1 MCNKV
6 DRSSSPSPQD
16 IASREG
22 GSGIQSAQNAQGT
35 GKCKKKKKCA
45 SKEDMAQLKQELA
58 GVRQE
63 LAQLKQMM
71 QQQMSQCQSP
81 QQVQDSR
88 SALAQSMGGQLPP
101 QFMNMLNGLAAQRMG
116 QLGYPGAQFPN
127 PGSPAGNL
135 NIFNIANTTL
145 NLFGGLGAQAPAQTP
160 AVQPGP
166 TIASLPAPVAAPRTV
181 PSVQSPFMFA

>member
-6 DRSSSPSPQD
+6 DRSSNPSPQD
-16 IASREG
+16 LASREA

-101 QFMNMLNGLAAQRMG
+101 QFMNMLDGLAAQRMG

-127 PGSPAGNL
+127 PGSVGGNL
-135 NIFNIANTTL
+135 NIFNVANTTL
-145 NLFGGLGAQAPAQTP
+145 NLFGGLGGARTP
-160 AVQPGP
+160 AAQPGP

-181 PSVQSPFMFA
+181 PSVQSPFTFA